1 MSTTQELA
9 VSDQNEAPEPQT
21 TAEVSSAMAQ
31 SSPDNAVTR
40 RAGIVKRQPLMLARR
55 MLHALAE
62 AGEPTATHQLQPLV
76 GPNGALIWTHTS
88 EDKSQSPANA

>member
-21 TAEVSSAMAQ
+21 TAEVSSAVTQ
-31 SSPDNAVTR
+31 PSPDYAMTR
-40 RAGIVKRQPLMLARR
+40 RTGSVKRQPLTFVRR

-62 AGEPTATHQLQPLV
+62 AGQPAATHQLQPLV
-76 GPNGALIWTHTS
+76 APNGALIWAHTS
-88 EDKSQSPANA
+88 EDKPHSPGNP

>member
-21 TAEVSSAMAQ
+21 TAEVSSAVAQ
-31 SSPDNAVTR
+31 SSLDYAVTR
-40 RAGIVKRQPLMLARR
+40 RAGIVKHQPLTFARR

-62 AGEPTATHQLQPLV
+62 AGQPTARHQLQPLV
-76 GPNGALIWTHTS
+76 GPNGALIWTHES
-88 EDKSQSPANA
+88 EDEPYSPGNP

>member
-21 TAEVSSAMAQ
+21 TAEVSSAVTQ
-31 SSPDNAVTR
+31 PSPDYAMT
-40 RAGIVKRQPLMLARR
+40 RQPLTFVRR

-62 AGEPTATHQLQPLV
+62 AGQPAATHQRQPLV
-76 GPNGALIWTHTS
+76 APNGALIWAHTS
-88 EDKSQSPANA
+88 EDKPHSPGNP

>member
-21 TAEVSSAMAQ
+21 TAEVFSAVAQ
-31 SSPDNAVTR
+31 STPDDAVTR
-40 RAGIVKRQPLMLARR
+40 RARIVKRQPLTFARR
-55 MLHALAE
+55 MLHAIAE
-62 AGEPTATHQLQPLV
+62 AGQPPATHQLQPLV

-88 EDKSQSPANA
+88 EDKLRSPGNP